1 LRIKYQENIEVTFVC
16 SKAKVASLKHLSI
29 PRLELQAA
37 AVLGARMWN
46 EIVKE
51 MVINILST
59 HFSLL
64 HQFHEILGIILEIT
78 ESTHRKWTKE
88 NVADDA
94 TRDSSDINFGSN
106 SKCFQGT
113 LFLRTGETT

>member
-1 LRIKYQENIEVTFVC
+1 LTCLRIKYQENIEVSFVC

-37 AVLGARMWN
+37 VLGARMWN

-51 MVINILST
+51 IGINISST

-64 HQFHEILGIILEIT
+64 HQFHEILGIILKIT
-78 ESTHRKWTKE
+78 ESTHRKWITKKA

-94 TRDSSDINFGSN
+94 T
-106 SKCFQGT
+106 Q
-113 LFLRTGETT
+113 